1 MFIAYWTW
9 SFYHA
14 VLGEKPAVLTIP
26 VDLIIKEAIKIPIAS
41 RTIHP
46 EGSIP
51 NGIAMII
58 PITTENSEKHV
69 DSVMVCLKERPKS
82 IAETFGMTNNA
93 DTSNTPTNCIDVTAA
108 TPDIPISK

>member
-1 MFIAYWTW
+1 MLVAHWTR

-14 VLGEKPAVLTIP
+14 TFGEKPAVLTIP

-46 EGSIP
+46 EGSIL

-58 PITTENSEKHV
+58 PITSENSEKHV
-69 DSVMVCLKERPKS
+69 DSVLVCLKERP
-82 IAETFGMTNNA
+82 
-93 DTSNTPTNCIDVTAA
+93 
-108 TPDIPISK
+108 